1 MKFGYRKP
9 SLNKRIAARTSLKRY
24 VRHSLGFKA
33 PRGMGWLTNP
43 KRAAYNRVYYRTTK
57 GCMVALVVMLYDLA
71 ALLLFLVCMV
81 AVFN

>member
-24 VRHSLGFKA
+24 LRHSLGFKA
-33 PRGMGWLTNP
+33 PKGMGWLTNP

-57 GCMVALVVMLYDLA
+57 GCVVALVVMVHDFA
-71 ALLLFLVCMV
+71 ALLLFIVCMV
-81 AVFN
+81 ATVN